1 MGFNSKENTS
11 RSRAQPIFFPCQF
24 PYHSNKDLNEFHNW
38 VIWSETPMMYLC
50 SHPSKSSATLPKFK
64 SETCATPRRYISEP
78 FKTRY
83 SAPHPYSLH
92 TPSSLFQSLSPIHR
106 TLPIPTSM
114 RRRTNPPFG
123 SATTVDRAGRNL
135 DFNEKTH
142 GLDRSAPKPTWKF
155 RRHGSLPRAF
165 SASWLA
171 KLRN

>member
-1 MGFNSKENTS
+1 
-11 RSRAQPIFFPCQF
+11 
-24 PYHSNKDLNEFHNW
+24 
-38 VIWSETPMMYLC
+38 MMYLC

-142 GLDRSAPKPTWKF
+142 GLDRSAPKPTWKS
-155 RRHGSLPRAF
+155 RRYGSLPRA
-165 SASWLA
+165 SLLPDSQNCAIKAKWLQHTI
-171 KLRN
+171 LLSPRGGRVLGEYS